1 MRIKWKLNLQ
11 LFAEEGEAVDTGVE
25 TTPDAEVQETTE
37 TETDNG
43 SESGGVEKAFAK
55 RLSQAQAKWE
65 SEYRAKFEE
74 EKKQEI
80 EKVRSE
86 FKDYDTY
93 REATEFL
100 QKQHGINDIMT
111 LKEQLE
117 LTKLQERAEKQ
128 NLDPET
134 LKRIDE
140 LERKA
145 ARADELE
152 QQRMQEEEERQQAEA
167 QRAYEE
173 SYFNSMK
180 EFASSREIEAD
191 KLHEFIMENSLF
203 VNPENMEKTFEIA
216 VKAMKHD
223 EIEAKLQSAEKDGMK
238 KLFQAKGAIPTI
250 KGNSTQG
257 EISSPAPKTFAEA
270 RQRAL
275 QRMSN

>member
-1 MRIKWKLNLQ
+1 MKRYKWKLNLQ
-11 LFAEEGEAVDTGVE
+11 LFAEEGEVVDTGVE
-25 TTPDAEVQETTE
+25 DASDAEMQEE
-37 TETDNG
+37 TQTDTG
-43 SESGGVEKAFAK
+43 GESGGVEKAFAK
-55 RLSQAQAKWE
+55 RLSQAHSKWE
-65 SEYRAKFEE
+65 AEARAKFEE
-74 EKKQEI
+74 EKRQEI

-117 LTKLQERAEKQ
+117 LTKLQERAAEQ
-128 NLDPET
+128 NMDPDLLRRME
-134 LKRIDE
+134 E
-140 LERKA
+140 LESKA

-152 QQRMQEEEERQQAEA
+152 QQRMQEEEERQAAEE

-180 EFASSREIEAD
+180 EYASSKDIDPD
-191 KLHEFIMENSLF
+191 KLHGFIMENSLF

-223 EIEAKLQSAEKDGMK
+223 ELLSKLESAEKDGMK

-270 RQRAL
+270 RARAME
-275 QRMSN
+275 RMG